1 MKDHNLLQAICRV
14 NRTYGQTKTHGLIVD
29 YIGIF
34 DDVAQA
40 LDFDEKAVQQVVSN
54 IDELRKALPVQMQ
67 NCLAFFPKVD
77 RSVGGYE
84 GLMAAQQCLPDNA
97 TRDKF
102 AAEYSLLGTIWE
114 ALSPDPCLSP
124 YEKDFRWLTQV
135 YESVKPV
142 SGNGRLLWHR
152 LGAKTIELIN
162 ENVHVETVRDDI
174 EALVLDADVLD
185 GILKDVEPGKQAR
198 KIEIQ
203 LIARLRKHA
212 GNPKFKELGERLE
225 KIREKHEQGL
235 INSLEFLKLILEVA
249 KDTVEAEKQADPEEE
264 QDKAIAA
271 LTELFNEV
279 KGKNT
284 HVIVERIVSDI
295 DSIVKQV
302 RFDGWQATAQGE
314 REVKQA
320 LRRALLK
327 YKIHTDQE
335 LFDKAYGYIRQYY

>member
-1 MKDHNLLQAICRV
+1 
-14 NRTYGQTKTHGLIVD
+14 
-29 YIGIF
+29 
-34 DDVAQA
+34 
-40 LDFDEKAVQQVVSN
+40 
-54 IDELRKALPVQMQ
+54 
-67 NCLAFFPKVD
+67 
-77 RSVGGYE
+77 
-84 GLMAAQQCLPDNA
+84 
-97 TRDKF
+97 
-102 AAEYSLLGTIWE
+102 
-114 ALSPDPCLSP
+114 
-124 YEKDFRWLTQV
+124 
-135 YESVKPV
+135 VKPV

-212 GNPKFKELGERLE
+212 GNPKFKEMGERLE